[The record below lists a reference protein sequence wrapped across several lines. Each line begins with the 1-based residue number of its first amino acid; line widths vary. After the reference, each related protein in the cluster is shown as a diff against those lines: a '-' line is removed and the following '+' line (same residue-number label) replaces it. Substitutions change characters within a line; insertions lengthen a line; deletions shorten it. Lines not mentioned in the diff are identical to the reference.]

1 MTNWDQDTYEA
12 LQEDIRVPE
21 VIPNEAVERQIA
33 TLQHENEGLKE
44 SIAEVRAMVGYED
57 LGWQLI
63 AGVTSGDRLEGL
75 EIDEVQA
82 IAEKIAP
89 RVAAG
94 SLPKRAVDLHSGFN
108 WGRGCYIEGTEKPSG
123 RGTIKAIRRFFIDKT
138 NQEAVFSDAA
148 HEELQKARFITGN
161 VLAACNTTT
170 KKVDRIPFN
179 QIVGIKVDKD
189 FPEKVIAYQRK
200 WDTQDGTANSVKTL
214 WYYTSRFEGKRQ
226 KSFTK
231 NSVTVQVAE
240 DTTIVD
246 LRVNRQVGHVL
257 GIPDGLA
264 GLAWSEAYG
273 QIMQYGQVVNESLAK
288 ILFKVTNST
297 KQGVQSTG
305 VKIAGFGDHGGTAS
319 MIQGQDLTAVSTAG
333 RGYDFSQARPVSAM
347 AASAWN
353 VSNMDLLNDSSAAG
367 SSYGSANALVGGNRN
382 AMLLMQKQWADFY
395 KDIFEVMGYER
406 PAVMFEPFEAPD
418 KYREMQSLKLA
429 QDGLSDEEYRMKIL
443 DIQDISGDP
452 TKIPESLKVAADAAK
467 AAVQQAAPDQGQS
480 NGTNSGGGGA
490 NDQRSDTI
498 SSSEALRREMANEDF
513 LVRLEDLVG
522 RLESAQK

>member
-1 MTNWDQDTYEA
+1 MTNWDQATYEA
-12 LQEDIRVPE
+12 LQGDIRVPE
-21 VIPNEAVERQIA
+21 VIPNEAVNRQIA
-33 TLQHENEGLKE
+33 SLQNENEVLKE
-44 SIAEVRAMVGYED
+44 SIAEVRAMMNYED

-82 IAEKIAP
+82 IAEKISP

-94 SLPKRAVDLHSGFN
+94 SLPKRAVDLHAGFV
-108 WGRGCYIEGTEKPSG
+108 WGRGCYIEGTEKPKG
-123 RGTIKAIRRFFIDKT
+123 RGAPKAARKFFTDKT
-138 NQEAVFSDAA
+138 NQEAVFSDTAR
-148 HEELQKARFITGN
+148 EELQKARFISGN
-161 VLAACNTTT
+161 VLAACNTKT

-179 QIVGIKVDKD
+179 QIIGVKVDKE

-200 WDTQDGTANSVKTL
+200 WDTQDGTANSVKTR
-214 WYYTSRFEGKRQ
+214 WYYTSRFDGKRQ
-226 KSFTK
+226 GSFSK
-231 NSVTVQVAE
+231 NGVTVQVE
-240 DTTIVD
+240 QDVTIVD

-305 VKIAGFGDHGGTAS
+305 VKIANFGDHGGTAS
-319 MIQGQDLTAVSTAG
+319 MVQGQDLTAVSTAG

-382 AMLLMQKQWADFY
+382 AMLLMQKEWADFY
-395 KDIFEVMGYER
+395 KDIFETMGYDR

-418 KYREMQSLKLA
+418 KYREMQALKLG
-429 QDGLSDEEYRMKIL
+429 QDGLSDEEYRMKLL
-443 DIQDISGDP
+443 DIQDINGDP
-452 TKIPESLKVAADAAK
+452 TQIPESLKVAADAAK

-498 SSSEALRREMANEDF
+498 SSSEAIRREMANDDF
-513 LVRLEDLVG
+513 LARFEELVQ
-522 RLESAQK
+522 RAEAIQK